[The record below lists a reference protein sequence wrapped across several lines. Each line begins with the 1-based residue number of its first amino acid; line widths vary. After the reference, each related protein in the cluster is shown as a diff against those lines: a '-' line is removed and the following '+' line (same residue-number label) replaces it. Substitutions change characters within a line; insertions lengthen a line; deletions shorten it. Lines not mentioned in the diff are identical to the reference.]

1 MAKTNSAKR
10 GDKMLEAVLLDEK
23 LMKFGGYEPQ
33 ECLNL
38 DRALVSDNCI
48 VSAVAKIIERTF
60 ENGSN
65 PNEIYKEVSDY
76 LKKTI

>member
-23 LMKFGGYEPQ
+23 LMKFGGYEPH
-33 ECLNL
+33 ECLSL

-60 ENGSN
+60 ETGSN
-65 PNEIYKEVSDY
+65 TNEIYKEVSDY

>member
-23 LMKFGGYEPQ
+23 LMKFGGYEPH
-33 ECLNL
+33 ECLSL

-60 ENGSN
+60 ETESN

>member
-1 MAKTNSAKR
+1 MAKTNSSQR

-23 LMKFGGYEPQ
+23 LMKFGGYEPH
-33 ECLNL
+33 ECLSL

-60 ENGSN
+60 ETESN

>member
-23 LMKFGGYEPQ
+23 LMKFGGYEPH
-33 ECLNL
+33 ECLSL

-48 VSAVAKIIERTF
+48 VRAVAKIIERTF
-60 ENGSN
+60 ETESN

>member
-1 MAKTNSAKR
+1 MAKTNTAKR

-48 VSAVAKIIERTF
+48 VCAVAKIIERTF
-60 ENGSN
+60 ETGSN
-65 PNEIYKEVSDY
+65 SNEIYKEVSDY

>member
-23 LMKFGGYEPQ
+23 LMKLGGYEPH
-33 ECLNL
+33 ECLSL

-60 ENGSN
+60 ETGSN

-76 LKKTI
+76 LKHTI

>member
-1 MAKTNSAKR
+1 MAKTNSSHR

-23 LMKFGGYEPQ
+23 LMRFGGYEPH
-33 ECLNL
+33 ECLSL

-60 ENGSN
+60 ETGSN